1 MKRLHLFLVSFFLF
15 TSSLYSQ
22 ENFAVKF
29 LAFAGGY
36 LTGHASHEM
45 GHQLTSQFTGINI
58 GWKSAPAP
66 FFINWEMQY
75 PDEVYFTFNE
85 GKKIMHLNPV
95 REQQRA
101 TIARGGFCG
110 EVVSSEI
117 ILASSSLKY
126 DDGEYNYFLLGWL
139 TMTVMNPIIYTIYT
153 NNNKS
158 DFDDIKDLVRVG
170 NNEKYIKGFMLT
182 HATVT
187 ALRTILKLKETDR
200 FQISSTPTSMPIQI
214 SF

>member
-1 MKRLHLFLVSFFLF
+1 MKRLHLFFVFFLLF

-22 ENFAVKF
+22 ENFTVKL

-36 LTGHASHEM
+36 LTGHVSHEM
-45 GHQLTSQFTGINI
+45 GHQLVSQFTGINI

-75 PDEVYFTFNE
+75 PDEVYFTFNN
-85 GKKIMHLNPV
+85 GVKIMHLNPI

-101 TIARGGFCG
+101 TIAWGGFGG
-110 EVVSSEI
+110 EVLSSEI
-117 ILASSSLKY
+117 ILASSPLH
-126 DDGEYNYFLLGWL
+126 DGEGDYNYFLLGWL

-182 HATVT
+182 HAAVT
-187 ALRTILKLKETDR
+187 ALRVFLKLKDSDR
-200 FQISSTPTSMPIQI
+200 IQINSTPTSISMQI